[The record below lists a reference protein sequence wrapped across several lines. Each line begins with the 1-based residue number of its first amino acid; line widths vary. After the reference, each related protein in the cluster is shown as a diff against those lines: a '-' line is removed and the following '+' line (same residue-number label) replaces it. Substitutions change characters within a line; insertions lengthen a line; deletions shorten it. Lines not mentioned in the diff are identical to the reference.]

1 MSGLMALTGH
11 PDGAP
16 GAGPMKAGPS
26 ISDIIGGLFADVAI
40 LAALLRRERHG
51 AGSEHI
57 DLSLLDASVA
67 AMSHAAMHYLISGEV
82 PVRRGTGGNGGVPAQ
97 AYDCADGSLFISA
110 GTDQQFYRMC
120 AAMNDPELALDPRFR
135 TQLGRMQHRQDI
147 VGKVAE
153 LAKRFERDDL
163 LDRLERADV
172 PAAPIYDQQQVF
184 DDAQIRH
191 RGMVVETP
199 HDEAGSLRMVANP
212 IRFAEHPI
220 GTYRAPPAIGEHTRV
235 VLRERLA
242 LSNAEID
249 ALIAEGVVSESA
261 RAGSAE

>member
-1 MSGLMALTGH
+1 
-11 PDGAP
+11 
-16 GAGPMKAGPS
+16 
-26 ISDIIGGLFADVAI
+26 
-40 LAALLRRERHG
+40 
-51 AGSEHI
+51 
-57 DLSLLDASVA
+57 
-67 AMSHAAMHYLISGEV
+67 
-82 PVRRGTGGNGGVPAQ
+82 
-97 AYDCADGSLFISA
+97 
-110 GTDQQFYRMC
+110 
-120 AAMNDPELALDPRFR
+120 
-135 TQLGRMQHRQDI
+135 MQHRQDI